1 MDTNE
6 NKAPEKKV
14 SPEKLHPG
22 SEQNDPQKE
31 KIDMAKSAN
40 SATQDAGLNKSEH
53 EEQVKASLNK
63 NDINQNIV
71 ELQEVEG
78 ERSSENEARS
88 VGPYGFQEEGYGD
101 DSNEPI
107 AEN

>member
-1 MDTNE
+1 METNE

-14 SPEKLHPG
+14 SAEKLHPE
-22 SEQNDPQKE
+22 SEKNDPQKD

-40 SATQDAGLNKSEH
+40 TVTQDAGLNKNEH
-53 EEQVKASLNK
+53 DDQIKASLNK

-78 ERSSENEARS
+78 ERSPENEARAD
-88 VGPYGFQEEGYGD
+88 GPYGFQEEGYGD
-101 DSNEPI
+101 DEHQPI
-107 AEN
+107 AEK